1 MAEAPLRLFLIDG
14 SALAYRSHFAMS
26 RDPLINSRGENTSAV
41 YLFLRS
47 LRSLVDRE
55 SPTHIAVVF
64 DTREPTFRHRAFADY
79 KATREKM
86 PDDLVQQLP
95 LIRELVVAL
104 GIPLLEKPGFEAD
117 DVIGTLAKRAAS
129 DGGDVFLVSRDK
141 DFMQLLG
148 DRIRMF
154 DLGRGIGDA
163 EIMGPEAARKKFG
176 VDPDKVIDV
185 LGLMGDSSDN
195 VPGVPGIGAKTAT
208 KLIDE
213 HGSIEAAI
221 AAATAG
227 TIRGRAGKNLVE
239 FEEQALLSK
248 SLVTI
253 DVDVS
258 LELEPAELLRSDSDQ
273 SALRAL
279 YSRLEF
285 KDLLDEIDEGED
297 RVEERDYRVIDTPEA
312 FEALLASLKESG
324 RFVFDLETTAL
335 NARRA
340 KLVGISF
347 ATEAHAAQYVPF
359 NADPTIFGGE
369 PEDVD
374 DGSLFPTS
382 TSPSD
387 AECILGALKPIL
399 EDPAIAKCGQN
410 LKYDLMVLAQHG
422 IDVQG
427 VAFDTM
433 IAAYLDDPGARQH
446 GLDALAL
453 RFLRVRKIPTDALIG
468 TGKKQISMAAVPVE
482 KVGEY
487 ACEDADITWRLWEL
501 FAPRLRELQ
510 MEDLNRDVEVP
521 LIGVLL
527 RMEQRGIR
535 LDPKPLAAFGAE
547 LERDLEALEAGLFEL
562 AGESFNVL
570 SPKQLQPILYEK
582 LKVHEALGKKRI
594 KRTKTGLSTDHSVLE
609 ELRAHPFVEKLLDY
623 RQKSKLLNTYVDAL
637 PALIDPA
644 DGRIH
649 TSFNQ
654 AVAATGRLSSSNPN
668 LQNIPIRTEIG
679 RRIRSSFV
687 PGKAGWSLVSADYSQ
702 VELRILAHLSQD
714 DALLSAFRRNADIHR
729 ETAARIFDIE
739 PEAVDLEVRSRAKA
753 INFGILYGMGPR
765 RLARD
770 TGLTEAEA
778 KSFIA
783 AYFERFPAV
792 KAFLDESLARAQK
805 NGYVT
810 TLLNRRRQLPE
821 IHSKDQR
828 VRVQAENIAVNT
840 PIQGTAADLIKVAMV
855 KLDQRIRTS
864 GFEASL
870 LLQVHDELLF
880 ETPDENVDALRA
892 MVEEEMTGALT
903 LDVPL
908 VVDFGVGA
916 DWRAAHA

>member
-1 MAEAPLRLFLIDG
+1 MAEAPFRLFLIDG

-41 YLFLRS
+41 YLFLRT
-47 LRSLVDRE
+47 LRSLLDRE

-86 PDDLVQQLP
+86 PDDLVRQLP
-95 LIRELVVAL
+95 LIRELVEAM
-104 GIPLLEKPGFEAD
+104 GIPLVERPGFEAD
-117 DVIGTLAKRAAS
+117 DVIGTLARRAAA
-129 DGGDVFLVSRDK
+129 DGADVFLVSRDK

-148 DRIRMF
+148 DHVRMV

-163 EIMGPEAARKKFG
+163 QVLGPEAAQERFG
-176 VDPDKVIDV
+176 VPPEQVIEV

-195 VPGVPGIGAKTAT
+195 VPGVPGIGEKTAR

-213 HGSIEAAI
+213 YGSIERAI
-221 AAATAG
+221 AAAEEGAIT
-227 TIRGRAGKNLVE
+227 GRAGKNLVE
-239 FEEQALLSK
+239 FAEQARLSRT
-248 SLVTI
+248 LVTI
-253 DVDVS
+253 DTDVA
-258 LELEPAELLRSDSDQ
+258 LDVEAPELQRGEGDQ
-273 SALRAL
+273 DALRAL
-279 YSRLEF
+279 YGRLEF
-285 KDLLDEIDEGED
+285 KDLLDEIEEGESD
-297 RVEERDYRVIDTPEA
+297 EEARDYRVVGSVEELD
-312 FEALLASLKESG
+312 ALIATLRDAK
-324 RFVFDLETTAL
+324 RFVFDLETTDL
-335 NARRA
+335 DPRA
-340 KLVGISF
+340 ATIVGISF
-347 ATEAHAAQYVPF
+347 AIEAQAATYVPF
-359 NADPTIFGGE
+359 NANPSLFGGE
-369 PEDVD
+369 AEAVE
-374 DGSLFPTS
+374 DGSLFPPEAA
-382 TSPSD
+382 PSD
-387 AECILGALKPIL
+387 RDRLLEALRPVF

-410 LKYDLMVLAQHG
+410 VKYDLLVLAHNG
-422 IDVQG
+422 IDVRG
-427 VAFDTM
+427 IAFDTM
-433 IAAYLDDPGARQH
+433 VAAYLDDPGARQH

-453 RFLRVRKIPTDALIG
+453 RFLRVRKIATEALIG
-468 TGKKQISMAAVPVE
+468 TGKKQISMAEVPVE
-482 KVGEY
+482 QVGEY

-501 FAPRLRELQ
+501 FEPRLRELE
-510 MEDLNRDVEVP
+510 MAELNRDVEVP

-535 LDPKPLAAFGAE
+535 VDPEPLAAFGDE
-547 LERDLEALEAGLFEL
+547 LRADLEALERDLHEL

-594 KRTKTGLSTDHSVLE
+594 KRTKTGLSTDQSVLE
-609 ELRAHPFVEKLLDY
+609 DLREHPFVEKLLDY

-637 PALIDPA
+637 PALIDPD

-654 AVAATGRLSSSNPN
+654 TVAATGRLSSSNPN

-679 RRIRSSFV
+679 RRIRSAFV
-687 PGKAGWSLVSADYSQ
+687 PREGWHLVSADYSQ

-714 DALLSAFRRNADIHR
+714 EALLDAFRRNADIHR

-739 PEAVDLEVRSRAKA
+739 PDAVDLEIRSRAKA

-770 TGLTEAEA
+770 TGITEAEA
-778 KSFIA
+778 KAFIA

-792 KAFLDESLARAQK
+792 KAFLDASLESARK

-810 TLLNRRRQLPE
+810 TLLHRRRQLPE
-821 IHSKDQR
+821 IRSKDQR
-828 VRVQAENIAVNT
+828 VRAQAENIAVNT

-855 KLDQRIRTS
+855 ALDRRIDAD
-864 GFEASL
+864 GLEAAL

-880 ETPDENVDALRA
+880 EAPADE
-892 MVEEEMTGALT
+892 VERLKAVVNEEMTGALS

-908 VVDFGVGA
+908 VVDFGEGT